1 MFSSEFCKKFSAT
14 PVLKNICNSMFS
26 SILQHLFQDNGR
38 RWKKWKYWVR
48 NWFNK
53 LAYWI
58 IWKRKYVCLIG
69 SWASTRKIVGTWLYF
84 GWTLNLFTYCS
95 TGIITCFKINCF
107 SYFLINQSLCTVLLR
122 AQDIKIICYKIC
134 NNMIQNMFLFICD
147 NIYYSHKIHPHL
159 KLLKKMNT

>member
-1 MFSSEFCKKFSAT
+1 
-14 PVLKNICNSMFS
+14 MFS
-26 SILQHLFQDNGR
+26 SILQHLFQDKGR
-38 RWKKWKYWVR
+38 RWKKWKYWVW

-95 TGIITCFKINCF
+95 TEIITCFKINCF

-159 KLLKKMNT
+159 KLIKKMNI